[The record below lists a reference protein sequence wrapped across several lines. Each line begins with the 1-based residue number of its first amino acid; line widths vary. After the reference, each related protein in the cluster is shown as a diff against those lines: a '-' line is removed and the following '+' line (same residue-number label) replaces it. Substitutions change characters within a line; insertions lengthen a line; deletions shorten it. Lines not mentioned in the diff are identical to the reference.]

1 VTADSEAD
9 DNTGQVIIR
18 FTDTGPGFTEDQ
30 LDKFNRPLSGVGKHP
45 FHDVPVGPIHR
56 FV

>member
-1 VTADSEAD
+1 MTADSEAD